1 MNWLKEHI
9 IELIDLA
16 ITIFGLALPHLGD
29 IQIDAQP
36 VFGFLAGH
44 SALLWFIGIVLAVL
58 GICRLVLRRW
68 RKSGRLSKADRKRMD
83 VEFQSMFAKCPYW
96 IKVFLKT
103 ILDKGTAYSEAD
115 SFYIEN
121 YSQFLLQFIDYKT
134 VSGNTWQYTMNDDA
148 KGYFQTHPQLLEDVT
163 DEEVHQHARR
173 SDERVFAHMST
184 EFYWWYYSD
193 DDYIEPIAWSDPAN
207 PLMPR

>member
-44 SALLWFIGIVLAVL
+44 STLLWFLGIVLAVL
-58 GICRLVLRRW
+58 GICRMVLRRW
-68 RKSGRLSKADRKRMD
+68 KKSGRLSKADRKRMD
-83 VEFQSMFAKCPYW
+83 EEFQRLFAKCPYW

-103 ILDKGTAYSEAD
+103 ILDKGTAYSGAD

-121 YSQFLLQFIDYKT
+121 YSQFLLQFID
-134 VSGNTWQYTMNDDA
+134 
-148 KGYFQTHPQLLEDVT
+148 
-163 DEEVHQHARR
+163 
-173 SDERVFAHMST
+173 
-184 EFYWWYYSD
+184 
-193 DDYIEPIAWSDPAN
+193 
-207 PLMPR
+207 

>member
-1 MNWLKEHI
+1 
-9 IELIDLA
+9 
-16 ITIFGLALPHLGD
+16 
-29 IQIDAQP
+29 
-36 VFGFLAGH
+36 
-44 SALLWFIGIVLAVL
+44 
-58 GICRLVLRRW
+58 
-68 RKSGRLSKADRKRMD
+68 MD
-83 VEFQSMFAKCPYW
+83 EEFQSMFAKCPYW

-134 VSGNTWQYTMNDDA
+134 VSENTWQYTMNDDA

-163 DEEVHQHARR
+163 DKEVHQHARR
-173 SDERVFAHMST
+173 SDERVFARMST

>member
-44 SALLWFIGIVLAVL
+44 STLLWFIGIVLAVL

-68 RKSGRLSKADRKRMD
+68 KKSGRLSKADRKRMD
-83 VEFQSMFAKCPYW
+83 EEFQSMFAKCPYW

-134 VSGNTWQYTMNDDA
+134 VSENTWQYTMNDDA

-163 DEEVHQHARR
+163 DKEVHQHARR
-173 SDERVFAHMST
+173 SDERVFARMST